1 MFNFCKEFNSCK
13 EFKISEVIKNI
24 SRFEEN
30 EKYSTNIEERFNI
43 PWRMEIVKNNGYF
56 EFYLRCEK
64 EERENMKWLIHVDYT
79 LKLASK
85 NEMMKWTKRGTWI
98 FLTRPSRCGC
108 PNFISWKVLESDCVV
123 NDSIVVEAHVKIN
136 KIIDSPCIENENQK
150 MFLLHHTVKNVSS
163 IKEGGNYFTKTEKR
177 FNIPWKLNIERKNGF
192 FGLYLHCTKELSNK
206 NNWTIEVEF
215 DLRLVS
221 LNGQS
226 LSIKLTSTYKEHYGY
241 GWDKFLRWDDMLEKY
256 TVNDSIIIAALVKIT
271 KMTGCEEE

>member
-43 PWRMEIVKNNGYF
+43 PWLVNLDALGKSCAVCFRRMEIVKNNGYF

-136 KIIDSPCIENENQK
+136 KIIGEFQFS
-150 MFLLHHTVKNVSS
+150 FLKNVV
-163 IKEGGNYFTKTEKR
+163 Y
-177 FNIPWKLNIERKNGF
+177 
-192 FGLYLHCTKELSNK
+192 C
-206 NNWTIEVEF
+206 
-215 DLRLVS
+215 
-221 LNGQS
+221 
-226 LSIKLTSTYKEHYGY
+226 
-241 GWDKFLRWDDMLEKY
+241 LE
-256 TVNDSIIIAALVKIT
+256 I
-271 KMTGCEEE
+271 